1 MAAGAALADIGR
13 VTDSTLQGA
22 SVLVVEDEP
31 LLRKQVAAA
40 LEQHDADVTAVGTLD
55 EARRMIQSLPFDFAL
70 LDVNLPDGLG
80 TDLLSENVFSPN
92 TAVVVCT
99 AEGGVQ
105 GAVEAIKNGA
115 QDYLLKPVDPAVLP
129 LVLHRA
135 KAGRQTARLAEH
147 ERHDPAATGD
157 RLFFGDAL
165 GPFRQQLDKIIAADE
180 RLGRD
185 LPPVLLEGETGTGKT
200 SIARWLHHHGPL
212 AAGPLV
218 EVNCPALPESL
229 AESELFGHE
238 RGAFTDAKTAR
249 MGLFEAA
256 KGGMAGLLLF
266 FGAVI
271 LARFGFGMRI
281 IPTPKSGH
289 TARWLSPIGLL
300 GGFVDATGG
309 GGWGPVVTPSL
320 MTVTSHEPRKVVG
333 TTNAAEFAV
342 AVSVSIGFITG
353 AAHQDIPWLPVL
365 GLVLG
370 GVIVAPIAARLAG
383 RLPHAPMGV
392 MVGGLIIL
400 VNSIAV
406 LGSFADLPLP
416 VDLAL
421 IVGWIVLVAQVAW
434 KAWLRER
441 AGRTQD
447 EVPTEPTPA

>member
-1 MAAGAALADIGR
+1 MWLVAAFALAGG
-13 VTDSTLQGA
+13 LAQ
-22 SVLVVEDEP
+22 LVD
-31 LLRKQVAAA
+31 
-40 LEQHDADVTAVGTLD
+40 GTLGMGFGVTS
-55 EARRMIQSLPFDFAL
+55 ATVLLALGVAPATASAATHAAKLPTTL
-70 LDVNLPDGLG
+70 ISGLSHWRVG
-80 TDLLSENVFSPN
+80 NVDKAVFLRVAIPGAIGGFLG
-92 TAVVVCT
+92 AVV
-99 AEGGVQ
+99 
-105 GAVEAIKNGA
+105 
-115 QDYLLKPVDPAVLP
+115 L
-129 LVLHRA
+129 
-135 KAGRQTARLAEH
+135 
-147 ERHDPAATGD
+147 
-157 RLFFGDAL
+157 
-165 GPFRQQLDKIIAADE
+165 
-180 RLGRD
+180 
-185 LPPVLLEGETGTGKT
+185 T
-200 SIARWLHHHGPL
+200 SI
-212 AAGPLV
+212 
-218 EVNCPALPESL
+218 SL
-229 AESELFGHE
+229 
-238 RGAFTDAKTAR
+238 
-249 MGLFEAA
+249 EAA

-441 AGRTQD
+441 AGRTQG